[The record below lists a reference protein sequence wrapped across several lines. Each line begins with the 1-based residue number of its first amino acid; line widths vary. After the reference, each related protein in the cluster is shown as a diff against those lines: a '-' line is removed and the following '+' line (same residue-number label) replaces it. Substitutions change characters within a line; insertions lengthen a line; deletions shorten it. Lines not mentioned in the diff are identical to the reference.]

1 MLFDQLQ
8 DDLKAAMRAKE
19 TVKKDVVRAM
29 ISDIK
34 LAMKELKRD
43 LTDQEQLDV
52 VKKHVKQV
60 TEYYESYKAAARE
73 ELVEEE
79 VAKLEVLKQYLPKQ
93 LTEAE
98 VRTMVEN
105 KIAELELDVSNKGL
119 LLKNLM
125 PLFKDQTDGKFIN
138 GIIMSYVK

>member
-19 TVKKDVVRAM
+19 NVKKDVVRAM

-43 LTDQEQLDV
+43 LTEQEQLDV

-60 TEYYESYKAAARE
+60 TESYESYKAADRE
-73 ELVEEE
+73 DLVAEE

-105 KIAELELDVSNKGL
+105 KIAELGLDVSNKGL